1 MRETETEIDGKKGS
15 QIESNK
21 IEHSFY
27 RKGVEQAK
35 YRLGERM
42 KDVNFWKG
50 ELIAEIKVLR
60 YS

>member
-1 MRETETEIDGKKGS
+1 MGDRSRERH
-15 QIESNK
+15 K
-21 IEHSFY
+21 IEHTIY